1 MHEVHHFSYGAVT
14 PLIAYLAAVVGSA
27 CGLSAVSRSRVDA
40 SWKVRSAWLWLGATA
55 IGGTGIW
62 VMHFVAMLGFRIHGA
77 SIRYDV
83 PVTIFSA
90 IVAMLVV
97 WVGLALTQ
105 QRALGG
111 SALLLGGTIA
121 GAGVGVMH
129 YSGMYAMKT
138 DAIIGYDG
146 SLVVLSLVIA
156 VAASITALWFTLHVR
171 GTLATIGA
179 AAVMGVAVAGM
190 HYTGM
195 FAMHA
200 QPSGHA
206 HVPSGAGA
214 AQLLTPL
221 IVTVSLITVGMLLHL
236 GITEVNEPD
245 PRPIRHSP
253 ATEHHWPTR
262 G

>member
-1 MHEVHHFSYGAVT
+1 MLEIDHFSHGWLTPALAYVMSVT
-14 PLIAYLAAVVGSA
+14 GSLLGLRCMARVRDDSPRNGWLIA
-27 CGLSAVSRSRVDA
+27 A
-40 SWKVRSAWLWLGATA
+40 SVA

-62 VMHFVAMLGFRIHGA
+62 VLHFVAMLGFRINGA

-90 IVAMLVV
+90 VIAMIVV

-105 QRALGG
+105 QRALGAA
-111 SALLLGGTIA
+111 ALLLGGTIA

-138 DAIIGYDG
+138 DAVIGYDG
-146 SLVVLSLVIA
+146 SLVILSLIIA
-156 VAASITALWFTLHVR
+156 VVASIAALWFALHVR

-179 AAVMGVAVAGM
+179 ALVMGIAVAGM

-200 QPSGHA
+200 QHSGHS
-206 HVPSGAGA
+206 HTPPGAGA

-236 GITEVNEPD
+236 GITEVDESGRQPL
-245 PRPIRHSP
+245 RRSH
-253 ATEHHWPTR
+253 AAEHHWPTR